1 MTSIESKTIN
11 SSSSADFWK
20 NHIAQWQSS
29 GLKLASYCRQHQ
41 LSYHKLKY
49 WKYKLSAINP
59 VVPSETNVG
68 FTRVQI
74 AEPTKSSASSSLCI
88 QFSDGTQLIGIGI
101 ALDTMPLVCQLVEV
115 LR

>member
-1 MTSIESKTIN
+1 MISIESNTIN
-11 SSSSADFWK
+11 SNADFWK
-20 NHIAQWQSS
+20 NHIAQCQSS

-59 VVPSETNVG
+59 IVPSETNVG

-74 AEPTKSSASSSLCI
+74 AETTKRPASSSLCI
-88 QFSDGTQLIGIGI
+88 QFSDGTKVIGVT
-101 ALDTMPLVCQLVEV
+101 LDTMPLVRQLVEV

>member
-1 MTSIESKTIN
+1 MISIESNTIN
-11 SSSSADFWK
+11 SNADFWK
-20 NHIAQWQSS
+20 NHIAQCQSS

-59 VVPSETNVG
+59 IVPSETNVG

-74 AEPTKSSASSSLCI
+74 AETSQSSASSSLCI
-88 QFSDGTQLIGIGI
+88 LFSDGTQVIGVT
-101 ALDTMPLVCQLVEV
+101 LDTMPLVRQLVEV

>member
-11 SSSSADFWK
+11 SSSSAHFWK

-29 GLKLASYCRQHQ
+29 GLKLTNYCRKHP

-49 WKYKLSAINP
+49 WKYKLSAINSI
-59 VVPSETNVG
+59 VPSSTNVG

-74 AEPTKSSASSSLCI
+74 TEITKRPASSSLCTPFI
-88 QFSDGTQLIGIGI
+88 DGTQVIGIGI
-101 ALDTMPLVCQLVEV
+101 TLDTMPLVRQLVEV